1 MDKKIS
7 ELDSLTSLTGNEVTP
22 VAYNGAN
29 YKVSMSTIRSGL
41 AKTTDIPTKI
51 TQLTND
57 TGLTG
62 IPTNG
67 NAGDYLVKGSDG
79 NATWRAPQASVGI
92 EDMLSYG
99 VEWDDSISDPNCTRI
114 GNPLLHKSL
123 PIQSKLRG
131 CVANGAQINYY
142 LDNYDWSLKEDGT
155 ASILDGTDGTV
166 RVDTG
171 SKFYGKSG
179 SNGNKKWVRI
189 STVKIDDSWFE
200 IPRMLIDAYRC
211 TVDTTDSST
220 PKAVSVVNTTAAFR
234 GGSNSSSYDTYLD
247 TDQFRTM
254 LGKPRTSVNRATM
267 RTYAKNAGSE
277 LMCYEWYKWIL
288 YWLPV
293 IEYATFNMQQAVNSQ
308 LTSDGYRQGGLGKGL
323 TTADWIQWSKYNGNT
338 PYTPCGYT
346 NELGNQSGDKDLVI
360 PAFEYDN
367 SGTTV
372 SVTSRTVKVN
382 RYRGFENIFGD
393 VWTNL
398 DGIIIQG
405 IEQSDGTYVS
415 KNVYTTTDSS
425 KFGDASSNLTDMKI
439 SGIEVFS
446 DGYTKTFDLGETAE
460 IIPATVGGSET
471 TYKCDYHW
479 TGNKDASLRTL
490 LVGGSAGNGGS
501 AGLGYFDS
509 SNGVGGAHAH
519 VGFRTLNI
527 IQ

>member
-7 ELDSLTSLTGNEVTP
+7 ELDSLTSLTGNEVTV

-29 YKVSMSTIRSGL
+29 YKVSASTMRSGL

-62 IPTNG
+62 IPTDG

-79 NATWRAPQASVGI
+79 NATWVAPQASVGI
-92 EDMLSYG
+92 EDLLSYG
-99 VEWDDSISDPNCTRI
+99 VEWDDSISNPDCTRI

-123 PIQSKLRG
+123 PIQNNLRG
-131 CVANGAQINYY
+131 CVANSSTINYY
-142 LDNYDWSLKEDGT
+142 LDSYDWSLKEDGT

-166 RVDTG
+166 RIDTG

-211 TVDTTDSST
+211 TVDTTDSSS
-220 PKAVSVVNTTAAFR
+220 PKAVSVMNTTAAFR
-234 GGSNSSSYDTYLD
+234 GGSNNSINDAYLD
-247 TDQFRTM
+247 TDAFRTM
-254 LGKPRTSVNRATM
+254 LGKPRTNISRATM
-267 RTYAKNAGSE
+267 RTYAKNANSE

-293 IEYATFNMQQAVNSQ
+293 IEYATFNMQKAVNSQ

-323 TTADWIQWSKYNGNT
+323 TTTDWNQWTKYNGNT

-393 VWTNL
+393 VQTNL
-398 DGIIIQG
+398 DGVIIQG

-425 KFGDASSNLTDMKI
+425 KFGDASSNLTNMKI

-490 LVGGSAGNGGS
+490 LVGGNAGNGGG
-501 AGLGYFDS
+501 AGLGSFNS
-509 SNGVGGAHAH
+509 GNGVGYALAS
-519 VGFRTLNI
+519 VGFRTLNV